1 MWGLIAGVL
10 LAAGAVWL
18 VLDPILRPRA
28 PEAFSAGADPDDD
41 LTPRAVALRALA
53 EIEFDRATGKL
64 SQTDYD
70 ALKARYT
77 RDAAEAIRDA
87 ARPAAAPT
95 AVLPVPPVP
104 PVPPAAPTATPPAPA
119 KPVIPLASRQP
130 GALPGLVCAVH
141 GPRNEPGAAFCSE
154 CGRRVGA
161 REGDLFCGKCG
172 SRLEPG
178 ARFCGRCGGRVAA

>member
-28 PEAFSAGADPDDD
+28 SAAVASADAGADPDDD
-41 LTPRAVALRALA
+41 LSPRAVALRALA

-64 SQTDYD
+64 SQADYD

-77 RDAAEAIRDA
+77 RDAALAIRDA
-87 ARPAAAPT
+87 ARPDPAPT
-95 AVLPVPPVP
+95 
-104 PVPPAAPTATPPAPA
+104 PAPAPTRSAPA
-119 KPVIPLASRQP
+119 KPVIPLASRQAVP
-130 GALPGLVCAVH
+130 APALACAVH
-141 GPRNEPGAAFCSE
+141 GLRNEPGATFCAE
-154 CGRRVGA
+154 CGRRLGA
-161 REGDLFCGKCG
+161 QEGDVFCGKCG